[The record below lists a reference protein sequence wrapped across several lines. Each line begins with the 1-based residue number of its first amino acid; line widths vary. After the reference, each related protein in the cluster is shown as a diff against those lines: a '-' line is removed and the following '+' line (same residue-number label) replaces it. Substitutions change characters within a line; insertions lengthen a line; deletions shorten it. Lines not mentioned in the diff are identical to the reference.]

1 MCGRRN
7 WRWGLY
13 LSRTSRY
20 KLITQPLIDCWP
32 HLLLDTGQCLNEPD
46 GGPRAMQGTCLLY
59 RHCQITARPG
69 LIIKPVHLSLSSATE
84 TSRVYYLASCQ
95 FRYHLN
101 TSQQVQQYPDHWD
114 RLQDWTMK
122 QKSVMINLLIA
133 NLEQCH
139 FHHQHTTLGQK
150 SSPHHDKPPGQ
161 IRRIPT
167 TYLVGLRRQGDGD
180 QVTNIF
186 ILETRRILHWG
197 Y

>member
-20 KLITQPLIDCWP
+20 KLITQTLIDCWT
-32 HLLLDTGQCLNEPD
+32 LVSVSMNQMD
-46 GGPRAMQGTCLLY
+46 GPRAMQGTCLLY
-59 RHCQITARPG
+59 GHCQITARPG
-69 LIIKPVHLSLSSATE
+69 LIIKPVHLSLSSATK

-95 FRYHLN
+95 LGYHLN
-101 TSQQVQQYPDHWD
+101 TPQQV
-114 RLQDWTMK
+114 RLQDWNMK
-122 QKSVMINLLIA
+122 QKSVMIDLLIA

-139 FHHQHTTLGQK
+139 FHHQHMTLGQK

-167 TYLVGLRRQGDGD
+167 TYLVGRRRQGDGD

-186 ILETRRILHWG
+186 I
-197 Y
+197 